1 MSWRALRGAD
11 GAARRIGVVPEGIMG
26 QGTLVLECDGPALG
40 GSYGPILRV
49 EPGQEPQRIFALD
62 RRRDG
67 DLSLL
72 LRNGPAASHLVVTP
86 PDPAADKPVQIIYRW
101 RCETGDSLL
110 TIGNGE
116 TRTARY
122 GGLGPV
128 PAITGEQITALFIGR
143 HGAVRHP
150 AITGIAFADHLLPV
164 GALPALVAGASVMTP
179 EGPRSV
185 ETLRP
190 GEFVLTAE
198 SGWRPVRWQGGV
210 ELPALPGYAPVRLRA
225 PYHGL
230 DRDLVVLPEQRIALT
245 GRDIEYQ
252 FGAERVLV
260 SARDL
265 LDGRT
270 AVREPVRTATL
281 HCHAIL
287 LDRPEII
294 HASGGWVQSLDLGAI
309 ARHPDQ
315 AALCVCGDLF
325 RAGQLPTHGKSPY
338 RLLHPFEVA
347 ELKHMRDHHRA
358 PFAV

>member
-11 GAARRIGVVPEGIMG
+11 GAARRIGAVPEGIMR
-26 QGTLVLECDGPALG
+26 QGTLVLECDGPALQTCF
-40 GSYGPILRV
+40 GPVLRV
-49 EPGQEPQRIFALD
+49 EPGQEPQRILALD

-72 LRNGPAASHLVVTP
+72 LRNGPAASHLVVTVP
-86 PDPAADKPVQIIYRW
+86 EAAADRPVHLIYRW

-110 TIGNGE
+110 TIGGGE

-128 PAITGEQITALFIGR
+128 PAITGEQITALLMGR
-143 HGAVRHP
+143 HGAFRHP

-164 GALPALVAGASVMTP
+164 GPVPGLVAGTPVMTP
-179 EGPRSV
+179 DGPRSV

-190 GEFVLTAE
+190 GDLVLTAE
-198 SGWRPVRWQGGV
+198 NGWQPVRWQGGV

-225 PYHGL
+225 PCNGL

-245 GRDIEYQ
+245 GGDIEYQ

-270 AVREPVRTATL
+270 IVREPLRTATL
-281 HCHAIL
+281 HCHAVL
-287 LDRPEII
+287 LDRPEVI
-294 HASGGWVQSLDLGAI
+294 HAAGGWVQSLDLGAI
-309 ARHPDQ
+309 ARHPDR

-325 RAGQLPTHGKSPY
+325 RAGQLPTHGKPAC

-347 ELKHMRDHHRA
+347 ELKRIRDQRRA
-358 PFAV
+358 PFAI